1 MESFAIIQ
9 SGGKQLR
16 VEPKQVVNVERV
28 RLAKDS
34 KEVVLDK
41 VLMVRKGKA
50 LEVGSPY
57 VKGATVVC
65 EYLGEKKG
73 PKTISFKLRR
83 RKNYRRKKG
92 HRQILSELRI
102 KEIQFQEG

>member
-16 VEPKQVVNVERV
+16 VEPKQVIDIERIK
-28 RLAKDS
+28 LAEGS

-41 VLMVRKGKA
+41 VLMARKGKD

-73 PKTISFKLRR
+73 PKTISFKFLR

-92 HRQILSELRI
+92 HRQIFSELRI

>member
-9 SGGKQLR
+9 TGGKQLR
-16 VEPKQVVNVERV
+16 VEPKQVIDIERV
-28 RLAKDS
+28 KLAKGS

-41 VLMVRKGKA
+41 VLMARKGKD

-57 VKGATVVC
+57 VKGAAVVC

-92 HRQILSELRI
+92 HRQILSELRV